1 MYQLVIADAQN
12 LLDFY
17 TELEK
22 NFPVLPRQDTEPRA
36 VFPQSE
42 WVVNNTPTT
51 AAKRS
56 DNKTG
61 YTGVNYCSGKWE
73 AKIAYHGVR
82 YTLGRFEELQQAITA
97 RQLAEADLKEDPEK
111 FVSKYSKKC
120 KA

>member
-1 MYQLVIADAQN
+1 LS
-12 LLDFY
+12 FS
-17 TELEK
+17 
-22 NFPVLPRQDTEPRA
+22 
-36 VFPQSE
+36 QSE